1 MFTGFFYLLRAKGLH
16 VTLSEWMTLME
27 GLSLGLHHNSFTGF
41 YDLCRA
47 VLIHSEADYDRFD
60 SLFLEYFEGVPYEG
74 EELPEQLMNWLK
86 KPENFM
92 EKFRAF
98 LDMEGYEKKTIDE
111 ILKTF
116 EERLREQKEEHNGG
130 EYWIGTDGFTNFGHS
145 GHTPEGV
152 RVGGRSRYRRAFKVA
167 GERQYRDFRR
177 DNTLDIRQFQ
187 MAFRLLR
194 QYSSR
199 SQGEKTEFDVDET
212 VRRTGD
218 KGGMLDVQFRRPRK
232 NTVKVLMLMDSGGSM
247 EYYSNLCSMLFQAA
261 ERDNQFK
268 ELHVYYFHN
277 CISPSVYTA
286 PQMKREHSVS
296 TEWVLKNFGGDYKV
310 ILVGDAMMDMY
321 ELLEKRFDWRSNEV
335 RYSGMDYLKRFKEQY
350 PHLVWLNPE
359 EPPTMESY
367 WGESYGKIARVVDMY
382 PLSVDGLER
391 AMKKLLVSK

>member
-1 MFTGFFYLLRAKGLH
+1 MRSRGFH
-16 VTLSEWMTLME
+16 VTLNEWMTLTE
-27 GLSLGLHHNSFTGF
+27 GLHLGLHQNSFTGF

-47 VLIHSEADYDRFD
+47 VLVHTEAEYDKFD
-60 SLFLEYFEGVPYEG
+60 SIFLEYFDGVPFPE
-74 EELPEQLMNWLK
+74 EELPPELLDWLNKPKSGRGAYDEWQADLNEGLSALEIEEMFKERMDEQ
-86 KPENFM
+86 
-92 EKFRAF
+92 
-98 LDMEGYEKKTIDE
+98 
-111 ILKTF
+111 
-116 EERLREQKEEHNGG
+116 REQHNCGN
-130 EYWIGTDGFTNFGHS
+130 YWVGTHGMSVFGNS
-145 GHTPEGV
+145 GMSPVGI
-152 RVGGRSRYRRAFKVA
+152 RVGGQSMYRRAFRVA
-167 GERQYRDFRR
+167 GERQYRDFRK

-187 MAFRLLR
+187 MAFRMLR

-212 VRRTGD
+212 IHKTSD
-218 KGGMLDVQFRRPRK
+218 KGGMLDVQFKRPRK

-277 CISPSVYTA
+277 SITPSVYTA

-296 TEWVLKNFGGDYKV
+296 TEWVLKNFSSDYKV
-310 ILVGDAMMDMY
+310 IFVGDAMLDMY
-321 ELLEKRFDWRSNEV
+321 ELLEPRFDWRTGES

-359 EPPTMESY
+359 DAPTVESF
-367 WGESYGKIARVVDMY
+367 WGESYGKIAKVVDMY
-382 PLSVDGLER
+382 PLSVAGLER